1 MAKLKSEANEQAV
14 TTRQW
19 IGLQTDLPRLDCELA
34 LCQILGV
41 NRASILAQPER
52 ALSLLQLEELDYWTS
67 SLRKDI
73 PFAYLSGEQE
83 FWGLSLNVS
92 PDVLV
97 PRPETE
103 LLVESALS
111 LLKRN
116 AQLLDLGTGSGAIAL
131 AIASER
137 QDAQV
142 TATDVSAKALQVAKQ
157 NAEQLGITVNFQE
170 SHWFK
175 NLGGTWQIIVS
186 NPPYID
192 PDDPHLKHLHAE
204 PQHALIAGEKGLADL
219 REIISEAPAYLNNKG
234 WLLVEHGY
242 DQAEQVRHLLE
253 QRGFQEVTS
262 HKDLANIER
271 ISLGQYFYE

>member
-1 MAKLKSEANEQAV
+1 MAKLNSEANEQAV

-111 LLKRN
+111 LLQRN

-192 PDDPHLKHLHAE
+192 PGDPHLKHLHAE

-253 QRGFQEVTS
+253 QRGFQAVTS

-271 ISLGQYFYE
+271 ISLGQYIYE